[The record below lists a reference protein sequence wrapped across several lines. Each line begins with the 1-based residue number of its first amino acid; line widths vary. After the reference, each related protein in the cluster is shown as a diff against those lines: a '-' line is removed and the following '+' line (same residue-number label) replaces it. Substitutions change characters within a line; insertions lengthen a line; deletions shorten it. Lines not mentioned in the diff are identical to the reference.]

1 MRLNGRKPVWY
12 TCLLTGLNGIVRHI
26 CWLSLKRLQLVR
38 SLALCVK
45 SMGILSR
52 CAYRTESTVVC
63 AECEN
68 SCSLQND
75 FPSKK
80 KKKKASVRR
89 AGGVHLGLFVGEQER
104 SFSLFF
110 RARKHAF
117 KECGREKQ
125 GQVP

>member
-1 MRLNGRKPVWY
+1 MKS
-12 TCLLTGLNGIVRHI
+12 VR
-26 CWLSLKRLQLVR
+26 
-38 SLALCVK
+38 
-45 SMGILSR
+45 ILPG
-52 CAYRTESTVVC
+52 CADRTESTAVC

-80 KKKKASVRR
+80 KKKKKKAFVRR
-89 AGGVHLGLFVGEQER
+89 AGGVHLGLFFGEQER

-117 KECGREKQ
+117 KECDRENR

>member
-1 MRLNGRKPVWY
+1 MKS
-12 TCLLTGLNGIVRHI
+12 VR
-26 CWLSLKRLQLVR
+26 
-38 SLALCVK
+38 
-45 SMGILSR
+45 ILPG
-52 CAYRTESTVVC
+52 CADSTKSTVVC
-63 AECEN
+63 AKCEN

-75 FPSKK
+75 FPS

-117 KECGREKQ
+117 KECDREKL